1 MKEIYQKKAVL
12 YCGGFILPDKNAAA
26 HRVLANGKILKKMG
40 YEVFF
45 NGVYLNNVDVEIENE
60 TYNGFHFFSDH
71 YPRAFP
77 EWVRYLTS
85 IENQKI
91 LIKKIKESYKIDF
104 LIAYNFP
111 SIALNRLRIFCKS
124 HNIKIISDC
133 TEWESVPFKNPVKFL
148 IKSFDTFYRMRIV
161 HQKLDGLIVISSYLR
176 KFYLKNVKEI
186 LMIPPLVDKNESKWS
201 LPSNFNKNEIV
212 FCYAGSPSLKK
223 DKVGLV
229 VDAFSKFCLDSKV
242 VSKLRIVGISKKEYI
257 RMFNPKGIDSSVE
270 RKIKFLGR
278 ISHIQSIKEVSN
290 ANFSIFFR
298 DNTRKNNAGFPTKF
312 VESISSGTPV
322 ITNNTSDLSE
332 YMSKSEFGFML
343 RNKDIKTIVANLNYI
358 SKIEIDKIFN
368 MKDVCYKS
376 NLFHYE
382 KYFNRFQFF
391 ISQVLSKST

>member
-1 MKEIYQKKAVL
+1 MKEINQKRAVL

-45 NGVYLNNVDVEIENE
+45 HGVYLNNVDVEIENE
-60 TYNGFHFFSDH
+60 TYKGFHFFSEY
-71 YPRAFP
+71 YPITFP
-77 EWVRYLTS
+77 DWFRYLTS
-85 IENQKI
+85 IENQKS
-91 LIKKIKESYKIDF
+91 LIKKIKESYKVDF

-111 SIALNRLRIFCKS
+111 SVALNRLRIFCKS

-133 TEWESVPFKNPVKFL
+133 TEWESVPFKNPFKFL

-161 HQKLDGLIVISSYLR
+161 HKKLDGLIVISTYLR
-176 KFYLKNVKEI
+176 KFYLNNKKKI
-186 LMIPPLVDKNESKWS
+186 LIIPPLVDKNESKWS
-201 LPSNFNKNEIV
+201 APSNLKKNEVV
-212 FCYAGSPSLKK
+212 FCYVGSPSLKK

-242 VSKLRIVGISKKEYI
+242 VSELRIVGITKKEYI
-257 RMFNPKGIDSSVE
+257 RMFNHKGVNSSVE

-278 ISHIQSIKEVSN
+278 VSHIQSIKELSN
-290 ANFSIFFR
+290 SNFSIFFR

-332 YMSKSEFGFML
+332 YMSKSQFGFIL
-343 RNKDIKTIVANLNYI
+343 GDSDINTIVANLNYI
-358 SKIEIDKIFN
+358 SKIESDKIFD

-376 NLFHYE
+376 DLFHYE
-382 KYFNRFQFF
+382 KYVNRFKFF
-391 ISQVLSKST
+391 ISQVCYKST